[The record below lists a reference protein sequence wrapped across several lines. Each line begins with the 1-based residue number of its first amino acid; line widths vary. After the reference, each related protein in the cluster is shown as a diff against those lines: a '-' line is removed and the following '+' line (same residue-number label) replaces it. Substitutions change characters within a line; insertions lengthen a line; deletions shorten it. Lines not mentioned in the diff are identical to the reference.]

1 MKKIYF
7 QIKIN
12 SLIFVNY
19 LFIAYAFLLPL
30 SRNLSNIIFTAIIIL
45 FFIDG
50 DIKNKLRFI
59 IKDKVISA
67 ILIFIFMHIF
77 WLLGTDDFL
86 YAKDKLSEMK
96 HFIAI
101 IIIVT
106 MVKKEFIFRIISAFI
121 ISMLFSELVSYMI
134 FFGFLEPIN
143 NATKENPVPF
153 MLNHSLYSTFLAL
166 ALGILL
172 YSLFKK
178 DFKTSKLALFISLF
192 FTITISFNILIISSR
207 LGYVLLFATI
217 FSMTI
222 IFYGKY
228 LVRAILS
235 TVMVVAI
242 FYVTAYLNLDTFK
255 ERTHQAKNNIEK
267 IITKKD
273 FTTSEGIRAGFWFY
287 SLELLNEN
295 PFFGTGTGDHINYV
309 KNKIIESKY
318 YNPKPMLNILEGGT
332 NTGLH
337 ADYLDIFV
345 QFGLIGLLIF
355 LNIFYQIIRYKT
367 ENEHLKALQVIL
379 VVVMLV
385 QAIPQGMVY
394 LAPINK
400 LFILLLALTLNL
412 YQNKID
418 ELKIGSR

>member
-287 SLELLNEN
+287 SFDILKEN
-295 PFFGTGTGDHINYV
+295 PLFGAGTGDHINYI
-309 KNKIIESKY
+309 KQKIIESKY
-318 YNPKPMLNILEGGT
+318 DKQEPMLYILGAGKGA
-332 NTGLH
+332 GLH

-355 LNIFYQIIRYKT
+355 LNIFYQIIIYKT

>member
-242 FYVTAYLNLDTFK
+242 F
-255 ERTHQAKNNIEK
+255 
-267 IITKKD
+267 
-273 FTTSEGIRAGFWFY
+273 
-287 SLELLNEN
+287 
-295 PFFGTGTGDHINYV
+295 
-309 KNKIIESKY
+309 
-318 YNPKPMLNILEGGT
+318 M
-332 NTGLH
+332 
-337 ADYLDIFV
+337 
-345 QFGLIGLLIF
+345 
-355 LNIFYQIIRYKT
+355 
-367 ENEHLKALQVIL
+367 
-379 VVVMLV
+379 
-385 QAIPQGMVY
+385 
-394 LAPINK
+394 
-400 LFILLLALTLNL
+400 
-412 YQNKID
+412 
-418 ELKIGSR
+418 

>member
-287 SLELLNEN
+287 SFDILKEN
-295 PFFGTGTGDHINYV
+295 PLFGAGTGDHINYI
-309 KNKIIESKY
+309 KQKIIESKY
-318 YNPKPMLNILEGGT
+318 DKQEPMLYILGAGKGA
-332 NTGLH
+332 GLH

-345 QFGLIGLLIF
+345 QFGFIGLLIF

>member
-121 ISMLFSELVSYMI
+121 ISMLFSEFISYMI

-166 ALGILL
+166 ALGMLL
-172 YSLFKK
+172 YNLFKK
-178 DFKTSKLALFISLF
+178 DFKISKLALFISLF
-192 FTITISFNILIISSR
+192 FTISISFNILIISSR

-235 TVMVVAI
+235 TLIVVTI
-242 FYVTAYLNLDTFK
+242 FYMIAYFNLDTFK
-255 ERTHQAKNNIEK
+255 ERIHQAKNNIEK
-267 IITKKD
+267 IIVKKD

-295 PFFGTGTGDHINYV
+295 PFFGVGTGDHINYV
-309 KNKIIESKY
+309 KSKIIESKY
-318 YNPKPMLNILEGGT
+318 YNQEPMLNILEGGT

-345 QFGLIGLLIF
+345 QFGFIGLLIF
-355 LNIFYQIIRYKT
+355 LNIFYQIVRYKT

-385 QAIPQGMVY
+385 QALPQGMVY

-412 YQNKID
+412 YQNKVD
-418 ELKIGSR
+418 ELKIGSK

>member
-287 SLELLNEN
+287 SFDILKEN
-295 PFFGTGTGDHINYV
+295 PLFGAGTGDHINYI
-309 KNKIIESKY
+309 KQKIIESKY
-318 YNPKPMLNILEGGT
+318 DKQEPMLYILGAGKGA
-332 NTGLH
+332 GLH

-385 QAIPQGMVY
+385 QALPQGMVY

-412 YQNKID
+412 YQNKVD
-418 ELKIGSR
+418 ELKIGSK

>member
-166 ALGILL
+166 ALGMLL
-172 YSLFKK
+172 YNLFKK
-178 DFKTSKLALFISLF
+178 DFKISKLALFISLF

-287 SLELLNEN
+287 SFDILKEN
-295 PFFGTGTGDHINYV
+295 PLFGAGTGDHINYI
-309 KNKIIESKY
+309 KQKIIESKY
-318 YNPKPMLNILEGGT
+318 DKQEPMLYILGAGKGA
-332 NTGLH
+332 GLH

>member
-287 SLELLNEN
+287 SFDILKEN
-295 PFFGTGTGDHINYV
+295 PLFGAGTGDHINYI
-309 KNKIIESKY
+309 KQKIIESKY
-318 YNPKPMLNILEGGT
+318 DKQEPMLYILGAGKGA
-332 NTGLH
+332 GLH

>member
-287 SLELLNEN
+287 SFDILKEN
-295 PFFGTGTGDHINYV
+295 PLFGAGTGDHINYI
-309 KNKIIESKY
+309 KQKIIESKY
-318 YNPKPMLNILEGGT
+318 DKQEPMLYILGAGKGA
-332 NTGLH
+332 GLH

-412 YQNKID
+412 
-418 ELKIGSR
+418 

>member
-1 MKKIYF
+1 MKKIF
-7 QIKIN
+7 SNKIN
-12 SLIFVNY
+12 SVIFVNY
-19 LFIAYAFLLPL
+19 LFIAYAFCLPL
-30 SRNLSNIIFTAIIIL
+30 SKNFSNIIFSAIIIL

-59 IKDKVISA
+59 IKDKVILSILA
-67 ILIFIFMHIF
+67 FILIHLL
-77 WLLGTDDFL
+77 WLFGTDYFL
-86 YAKDKLSEMK
+86 YAQDKLSAMK
-96 HFIAI
+96 HFLAI
-101 IIIVT
+101 LIIVT
-106 MVKKEFIFRIISAFI
+106 MVKKEFVLKIISAFI
-121 ISMLFSELVSYMI
+121 ISMLFSEFISYMI

-166 ALGILL
+166 ALGMLL

-178 DFKTSKLALFISLF
+178 DFKTSKLTLFISLF
-192 FTITISFNILIISSR
+192 FTISISFNILIISSR

-228 LVRAILS
+228 LVRTILS
-235 TVMVVAI
+235 TLIVVTI
-242 FYVTAYLNLDTFK
+242 FYMIAYLNLDTFK
-255 ERTHQAKNNIEK
+255 ERIHQAKNNIEK
-267 IITKKD
+267 IIVKKD

-318 YNPKPMLNILEGGT
+318 YNQEPMLNILEGGT

-355 LNIFYQIIRYKT
+355 LNIFYQIVRYKT

-385 QAIPQGMVY
+385 QALPQGMVY

>member
-166 ALGILL
+166 ALGMLL
-172 YSLFKK
+172 YNLFKK
-178 DFKTSKLALFISLF
+178 DFKISKLALFISLF
-192 FTITISFNILIISSR
+192 FTISISFNILIIASR

-228 LVRAILS
+228 LVRTILS
-235 TVMVVAI
+235 TLIVVTI
-242 FYVTAYLNLDTFK
+242 FYMIAYFNLDTFK
-255 ERTHQAKNNIEK
+255 ERIHQAKNNIEK
-267 IITKKD
+267 IIVKKD

-295 PFFGTGTGDHINYV
+295 PFFGVGTGDHINYV
-309 KNKIIESKY
+309 RAK
-318 YNPKPMLNILEGGT
+318 
-332 NTGLH
+332 
-337 ADYLDIFV
+337 
-345 QFGLIGLLIF
+345 
-355 LNIFYQIIRYKT
+355 
-367 ENEHLKALQVIL
+367 
-379 VVVMLV
+379 
-385 QAIPQGMVY
+385 
-394 LAPINK
+394 
-400 LFILLLALTLNL
+400 
-412 YQNKID
+412 
-418 ELKIGSR
+418 

>member
-121 ISMLFSELVSYMI
+121 ISMLFSEFISYMI

-166 ALGILL
+166 ALGMLL

-178 DFKTSKLALFISLF
+178 DFKTSKLTLFISLF
-192 FTITISFNILIISSR
+192 FTISISFNILIISSR

-235 TVMVVAI
+235 TLIVVTI
-242 FYVTAYLNLDTFK
+242 FYMIAYFNLDTFK
-255 ERTHQAKNNIEK
+255 ERIHQAKNNIEK
-267 IITKKD
+267 IIVKKD

-295 PFFGTGTGDHINYV
+295 PFFGVGTGDHINYV
-309 KNKIIESKY
+309 KSKIIESKY
-318 YNPKPMLNILEGGT
+318 YNQEPMLNILEGGT

-345 QFGLIGLLIF
+345 QFGFIGLLIF
-355 LNIFYQIIRYKT
+355 LNIFYQIIIYKT

>member
-287 SLELLNEN
+287 SFDILKEN
-295 PFFGTGTGDHINYV
+295 PLFGAGTGDHINYI
-309 KNKIIESKY
+309 KQKIIESKY
-318 YNPKPMLNILEGGT
+318 DKQEPMLYILGAGKGA
-332 NTGLH
+332 GLH

-385 QAIPQGMVY
+385 QALPQGMVY

>member
-121 ISMLFSELVSYMI
+121 ISMLFSEFISYMI

-178 DFKTSKLALFISLF
+178 DFKTSKLTLFISLF
-192 FTITISFNILIISSR
+192 FTISISFNILIISSR

-235 TVMVVAI
+235 TLIVVTI

-287 SLELLNEN
+287 SFDILKEN
-295 PFFGTGTGDHINYV
+295 PLFGAGTGDHINYI
-309 KNKIIESKY
+309 KQKIIESKY
-318 YNPKPMLNILEGGT
+318 DKQEPMLYILGAGKGA
-332 NTGLH
+332 GLH

-355 LNIFYQIIRYKT
+355 LNIFYQIIIYKT

>member
-1 MKKIYF
+1 MKKIF
-7 QIKIN
+7 SNKIN
-12 SLIFVNY
+12 SVIFVNY
-19 LFIAYAFLLPL
+19 LFIAYAFCLPL
-30 SRNLSNIIFTAIIIL
+30 SKNFSNIIFSAIIIL

-59 IKDKVISA
+59 IKDKVILSILA
-67 ILIFIFMHIF
+67 FILIH
-77 WLLGTDDFL
+77 LLWSFGTDYFL
-86 YAKDKLSEMK
+86 YAQDKLSAMK
-96 HFIAI
+96 HFLAI
-101 IIIVT
+101 LIIVT
-106 MVKKEFIFRIISAFI
+106 MVKKEFVLKIISAFI

-287 SLELLNEN
+287 SFDILKEN
-295 PFFGTGTGDHINYV
+295 PLFGAGTGDHINYI
-309 KNKIIESKY
+309 KQKIIESKY
-318 YNPKPMLNILEGGT
+318 DKQEPMLYILGAGKGA
-332 NTGLH
+332 GLH

-385 QAIPQGMVY
+385 QALPQGMVY

-412 YQNKID
+412 YQNKVD
-418 ELKIGSR
+418 ELK